1 MILVTFALPA
11 ESSAFVRSLK
21 NVKRDRATVCGDLE
35 DHPPLHTDHSRSL
48 CVLHIGVGEKECENR
63 LCNFLR
69 KTQPR
74 LLIASG
80 FCGGT
85 SDDRHPG
92 DLVIAANASN
102 PELLRKTKA
111 ILPGAIVGR
120 IYSAERIVDPAMDR
134 YAIGREQGAIA
145 IDMETETI
153 ARICAE
159 KSIPMLGLRVVS
171 DCPAAPFPAAP
182 HILFDIEKQ
191 RIDLLRLFGY
201 IACNP
206 ASIIQLVGFSRQ
218 IRMAKAKLADALVA
232 VLRAL

>member
-1 MILVTFALPA
+1 LPA
-11 ESSAFVRSLK
+11 ESSALIRSFR
-21 NVKRDRATVCGDLE
+21 NVKRDRVIVCGDLE
-35 DHPPLHTDHSRSL
+35 DHPPLHTDHTRSL
-48 CVLHIGVGEKECENR
+48 CVMHTGVGEKECENR
-63 LCNFLR
+63 LRNFLR
-69 KTQPR
+69 TTQPQ

-92 DLVIAANASN
+92 DLIIAANVSN
-102 PELLRKTKA
+102 PELLRKTQA
-111 ILPGAIVGR
+111 ILPGAIPGT
-120 IYSAERIVDPAMDR
+120 IYSADRIVDFATDR
-134 YAIGREQGAIA
+134 YAIGRKQGAIA

-159 KSIPMLGLRVVS
+159 KSIPILGLRVVS

-191 RIDLLRLFGY
+191 RTDFLRLAGY
-201 IACNP
+201 IARKP
-206 ASIIQLVGFSRQ
+206 ASISRLIGFSRQ
-218 IRMAKAKLADALVA
+218 ITMAKAKLADALVA

>member
-11 ESSAFVRSLK
+11 ESSAFIRSLR
-21 NVKRDRATVCGDLE
+21 NVKRDRAMVWGDLE
-35 DHPPLHTDHSRSL
+35 DQPLQAAHSRSVR
-48 CVLHIGVGEKECENR
+48 VLHTGVGEKECENR

-69 KTQPR
+69 KTQPQ

-92 DLVIAANASN
+92 DLIIAANAST
-102 PELLRKTKA
+102 PELLRKTQA

-120 IYSAERIVDPAMDR
+120 IYSADRIVDPAMDR
-134 YAIGREQGAIA
+134 YTIGREHGAIA

-159 KSIPMLGLRVVS
+159 KSIPLVALRVVTDS
-171 DCPAAPFPAAP
+171 PAAPFPAP
-182 HILFDIEKQ
+182 PTILFDIKKQ
-191 RIDLLRLFGY
+191 RTDFLRLIGY
-201 IACNP
+201 ITRKP
-206 ASIIQLVGFSRQ
+206 ASAIVLAEFAKQ
-218 IRMAKAKLADALVA
+218 ISIAKATLANALVA
-232 VLRAL
+232 VLRGL

>member
-11 ESSAFVRSLK
+11 ESSAFVRSFR
-21 NVKRDRATVCGDLE
+21 NVKRDRTIVCGDLE
-35 DHPPLHTDHSRSL
+35 DHPPLHTDHTRSL
-48 CVLHIGVGEKECENR
+48 CVLHTGVGEKECENR

-69 KTQPR
+69 KTQPQ
-74 LLIASG
+74 LLISSG

-92 DLVIAANASN
+92 DLIIAANASN
-102 PELLRKTKA
+102 PELLRKTQL

-120 IYSAERIVDPAMDR
+120 IYSAGHIVDLATDR
-134 YAIGREQGAIA
+134 YAIGRKHAAIA
-145 IDMETETI
+145 IDMQTETI

-171 DCPAAPFPAAP
+171 DCPAAPFPTAP

-191 RIDLLRLFGY
+191 RTDLLRLVGY
-201 IACNP
+201 IARKP
-206 ASIIQLVGFSRQ
+206 ASISRLIGFSRQ
-218 IRMAKAKLADALVA
+218 ITTAKAKLADALVA